1 MGRVR
6 IEWLYR
12 KGGRYGRPFLYV
24 DITHQLV
31 YNLVIISTRERDMLK
46 TIPLSEAK
54 ARLSEIVRDVSELH
68 EVITI
73 SKGGV
78 PATVMMSVEEYESL
92 IETLEI
98 LSDPVLMEAI
108 RIGLDQE
115 KEGRTVSL
123 EEVLREL

>member
-1 MGRVR
+1 
-6 IEWLYR
+6 
-12 KGGRYGRPFLYV
+12 
-24 DITHQLV
+24 
-31 YNLVIISTRERDMLK
+31 MLK

-108 RIGLDQE
+108 RIGLEEE

-123 EEVLREL
+123 EEVLSEL